1 MANLFK
7 LWRCG
12 YYVTF
17 YFRKSIW
24 RLGGLFLINEQAV
37 FWSRVLTELTLSFH
51 IIYATIGVG
60 IPLMIMI
67 AQWVGIK
74 NNDEHYIL
82 LARRWTRGFV
92 ITVAVGVVTGTAIG
106 LQLSLLWPNFM
117 QLAGQVI
124 ALPLFMET
132 FAFFFEAIF
141 LGIYLYTWDRFD
153 NQKKHMLL
161 LIPVAIGASMSAV
174 FITIVNAF
182 MNAPQ
187 GFEIVDGQLVNIQPL
202 IAMFNPAMPTKV
214 AHVVVTAYMTSAFV
228 LASIAAYRLLKGSD
242 HVYHKKALYLLMKLG
257 LIFSIAAA
265 LIGDFS
271 GKYLAEYQPEKLAA
285 AEWHFETEEGASLI
299 LFGIM
304 NDGEVKYEIRIP
316 FALSILAHSHPTA
329 EVIGLEEYPKDEWPP
344 LYIHYLFNIMV
355 FIGMFMTLVSFLY
368 VAAVTRRWTFV
379 KSKWFGWVM
388 VAGGPLS
395 MIAIEAG
402 WWLAE
407 VGRQPWILRGIMRTE
422 HGATTSGSVD
432 LMFILFCILYI
443 VLGIG
448 SVVVLNRM
456 FRSNPIE
463 REIADRQSEKKGEI
477 Q

>member
-1 MANLFK
+1 M
-7 LWRCG
+7 
-12 YYVTF
+12 
-17 YFRKSIW
+17 
-24 RLGGLFLINEQAV
+24 INESAV

-67 AQWVGIK
+67 AQWVGYR

-82 LARRWTRGFV
+82 LARRWARGFV

-117 QLAGQVI
+117 QLAGQII

-153 NQKKHMLL
+153 SQKKHMLL

-187 GFEIVDGQLVNIQPL
+187 GFEVLNGELVNIQPL

-214 AHVVVTAYMTSAFV
+214 AHVLVTAYMTSAFV
-228 LASIAAYRLLKGSD
+228 LASIAAFRLLKGSD
-242 HVYHKKALYLLMKLG
+242 HIYHKKALYLLMKLG
-257 LIFSIAAA
+257 LIFSISTAI
-265 LIGDFS
+265 IGDFS

-285 AEWHFETEEGASLI
+285 AEWHFETEEGAPLI
-299 LFGIM
+299 MFGVLE
-304 NDGEVKYEIRIP
+304 GEEVKYEIRIP
-316 FALSILAHSHPTA
+316 NALSILAHSNPNA
-329 EVIGLEEYPKDEWPP
+329 EVIGLNEFPEDEIPP
-344 LYIHYLFNIMV
+344 LYIHYLFDSMV
-355 FIGMFMTLVSFLY
+355 TIGMFMILVSLVY
-368 VAAVTRRWTFV
+368 VAG
-379 KSKWFGWVM
+379 KWRAWSFIERSWFRWVM
-388 VAGGPLS
+388 VWGGPLS
-395 MIAIEAG
+395 IIAIEAG
-402 WWLAE
+402 WWLDE
-407 VGRQPWILRGIMRTE
+407 VGRQPWVLRGLMRTE
-422 HGATTSGSVD
+422 QGATTSENVD
-432 LMFILFCILYI
+432 LMLILFCFLYL
-443 VLGIG
+443 VLAIG
-448 SVVVLNRM
+448 SIVVLRRM

-463 REIADRQSEKKGEI
+463 REIADRESEKGGVAR
-477 Q
+477 

>member
-1 MANLFK
+1 M
-7 LWRCG
+7 
-12 YYVTF
+12 
-17 YFRKSIW
+17 
-24 RLGGLFLINEQAV
+24 INESAV
-37 FWSRVLTELTLSFH
+37 FWSRVLTEVTLSFH

-60 IPLMIMI
+60 IPLIIMI
-67 AQWVGIK
+67 CQWVGIK

-82 LARRWTRGFV
+82 LARRITRGFV

-187 GFEIVDGQLVNIQPL
+187 GFEIVNGELVNIQPL

-214 AHVVVTAYMTSAFV
+214 AHVLASAYMTSAFV
-228 LASIAAYRLLKGSD
+228 LASIAAYRLLKGSN
-242 HVYHKKALYLLMKLG
+242 HTYYKKSLFLMMKLG
-257 LIFSIAAA
+257 FIFSVATAV
-265 LIGDFS
+265 IGDFS

-299 LFGIM
+299 LLGFI
-304 NDGEVKYEIRIP
+304 DGEENIKYDIRIP
-316 FALSILAHSHPTA
+316 YALSILAFGNPKA
-329 EVIGLEEYPKDEWPP
+329 EVIGLNEFPEDEIPP

-355 FIGMFMTLVSFLY
+355 FIGMFMTLISLLY
-368 VAAVTRRWTFV
+368 IAGVWRGWAFIKQQWFRWLSVF
-379 KSKWFGWVM
+379 
-388 VAGGPLS
+388 GGPLS
-395 MIAIEAG
+395 IIAIEAG

-422 HGATTSGSVD
+422 QGATTSDHVD
-432 LMFILFCILYI
+432 TMLILFCILYLI
-443 VLGIG
+443 LGIG
-448 SVVVLNRM
+448 SAVVLSRM
-456 FRSNPIE
+456 YRANPIE
-463 REIADRQSEKKGEI
+463 REIADRLADMEGDVR
-477 Q
+477 